1 MVERRELDTD
11 KVNTPIDNTKD
22 SRPPFTP
29 AALLT
34 ALGNTLTS
42 PMLNQ
47 VYHVKGIYKA
57 GKGVNYNGYYYDTL
71 KDEYSDTTISLIL
84 PAALR
89 LKVKDGQLIE
99 AAAFFNK
106 RQQPAGA
113 RIELTLN
120 VTELISRQE
129 KVVDEKEQQ
138 ALELIQRKAHAGY
151 KDLEGAIKRKL
162 YMQQQVKITILIG
175 QNAIIDKDIK
185 HQIRDAA
192 PAYHIDFIRI
202 NLSQPMEIMSKLRE
216 YDRGEIL
223 ILSRGGGENIQLF
236 NNIDIVKVALTLRS
250 IFVTA
255 IGHSD
260 DEPLLQKVA
269 DKAFITPTSLG
280 QYLYDTY
287 VNSLEETSN
296 SKARLI
302 TDITRQVELNFQHK
316 INELSTK
323 LADSATQLQE
333 ARANAE
339 NQRMQFMTMLSHE
352 KEKGKRRTVFLVIVF
367 ILLMLLIFMTRK

>member
-1 MVERRELDTD
+1 
-11 KVNTPIDNTKD
+11 
-22 SRPPFTP
+22 
-29 AALLT
+29 
-34 ALGNTLTS
+34 
-42 PMLNQ
+42 MLNQ
-47 VYHVKGIYKA
+47 IYHVKGIYKA
-57 GKGVNYNGYYYDTL
+57 GKGVNYNGVYYDTL
-71 KDEYSDTTISLIL
+71 KDEYSDTTIALIL

-89 LKVKDGQLIE
+89 LKVRDGQLIE
-99 AAAFFNK
+99 ATAFFNK

-129 KVVDEKEQQ
+129 KVVDEKEQR

-151 KDLEGAIKRKL
+151 KDLEAAIKREL
-162 YMQQQVKITILIG
+162 YIQQPVRIAILIG
-175 QNAIIDKDIK
+175 QGAIIDKDIM
-185 HQIRDAA
+185 HQLRDAA

-202 NLSQPMEIMSKLRE
+202 KLSQPTEIMSKLRE

-236 NNIDIVKVALTLRS
+236 NNIDIVKVALGLRS

-255 IGHSD
+255 IGDSD

-269 DKAFITPTSLG
+269 DKAFITPSSLG
-280 QYLYDTY
+280 QFLYDTY

-302 TDITRQVELNFQHK
+302 TDITRQVELNVQHK
-316 INELSTK
+316 INDLNTK

-339 NQRMQFMTMLSHE
+339 NQKMHLMTMLANE
-352 KEKGKRRTVFLVIVF
+352 KAKGKKRTVVYIIVV
-367 ILLMLLIFMTRK
+367 ILLLILFFMTRK